1 MSWLILGLAIVS
13 EVAGTLALRAS
24 AGLTRLPWA
33 LATLAGYAV
42 AFTLLARVLKM
53 GMPIGVAYGVWAA
66 TGVALTAIAGRLLWS
81 DPLTPAMV
89 AGIALIAGGVLLVEL
104 GH

>member
-1 MSWLILGLAIVS
+1 MLGLAIVS
-13 EVAGTLALRAS
+13 EVAGTLSLRAS

-33 LATLAGYAV
+33 IATLTGYLV

-53 GMPIGVAYGVWAA
+53 GMPVGVAYGVWAA
-66 TGVALTAIAGRLLWS
+66 TGVALTAVAGRLLWS
-81 DPLTPAMV
+81 DPLTPSMV
-89 AGIALIAGGVLLVEL
+89 VGIILIGSGVLLVEL